1 MSEAWR
7 VRILGDQA
15 RVVLLMLGTFLL
27 SHTHTFFH
35 SCPLAP
41 ICMPPLKRFDPVNG
55 TSYEC
60 GPLPPVGLIRVWR
73 RPELS
78 QNQNR

>member
-27 SHTHTFFH
+27 SHTYFF
-35 SCPLAP
+35 SLVP
-41 ICMPPLKRFDPVNG
+41 F
-55 TSYEC
+55 
-60 GPLPPVGLIRVWR
+60 GPHLHAAT
-73 RPELS
+73 EAF
-78 QNQNR
+78 